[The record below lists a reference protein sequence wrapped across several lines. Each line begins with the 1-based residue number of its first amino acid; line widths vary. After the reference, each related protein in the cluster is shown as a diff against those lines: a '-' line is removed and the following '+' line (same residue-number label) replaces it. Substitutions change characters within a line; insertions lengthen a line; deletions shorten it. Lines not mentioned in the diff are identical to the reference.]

1 MWNIHSFI
9 RIYLNQTLGPLYR
22 NRIQKHRKTEGET
35 EKKNSYTLPCL
46 NYNICGRRYHNTK
59 SKFEVMAHLVNPVCN
74 KAKYLSS
81 PVAKRFYGKFWRI
94 MDQSTWNH
102 AWMMCLLD
110 PPDGIRPP
118 TTVNNIVAVHC
129 GKQSKQSCKQGWRPS
144 LYTLQMCNIEI
155 LNLKRVNIEIVN
167 KTPIA
172 YFG

>member
-81 PVAKRFYGKFWRI
+81 PVAKRSHGKFWRI

-110 PPDGIRPP
+110 PPDGICPLQQL
-118 TTVNNIVAVHC
+118 TILSLFIVE
-129 GKQSKQSCKQGWRPS
+129 SKASKAANKGEGQASIPS
-144 LYTLQMCNIEI
+144 KCVI
-155 LNLKRVNIEIVN
+155 LKYWI
-167 KTPIA
+167 
-172 YFG
+172 